1 MDLLK
6 KVWKRSCDDL
16 ELTED
21 YLYAGLYTFQSTET
35 LRIIAV
41 RFLSSFTD
49 LPKPHSQM
57 AQLSESNDITS
68 ISGNIKTAAGR
79 INTALLSEVGR

>member
-1 MDLLK
+1 M
-6 KVWKRSCDDL
+6 SCDNL

-21 YLYAGLYTFQSTET
+21 YLYAWLYGFQSTET
-35 LRIIAV
+35 LKIIAV

-49 LPKPHSQM
+49 LPKPHSQT
-57 AQLSESNDITS
+57 AQLSKSNDITS
-68 ISGNIKTAAGR
+68 ISANIKNTAGR

>member
-6 KVWKRSCDDL
+6 TAWKTSCDDL

-21 YLYAGLYTFQSTET
+21 YLYADLYAFQSTET
-35 LRIIAV
+35 LNSIAV
-41 RFLSSFTD
+41 RFLSFTD

-68 ISGNIKTAAGR
+68 ISGNINAAGR